1 MTVPTPRM
9 QQPSASAV
17 DRLCAAALAEDL
29 FPDPEGAVAEL
40 PLPPGAG
47 LERGALAGWIG
58 RDLTAAVIPAD
69 ARGQGRLLAKERGVL
84 FGLSV
89 FARVFE
95 LLDRTFVLEPLCAD
109 GQALEPG
116 QDVARL
122 SGSARA
128 LLVGERSALNFLQR
142 LSGTASL
149 TARFVA
155 AASGRCA
162 LLDTRKTNPGWR
174 QLQKA
179 AVRAGG
185 GVNHRMGLYD
195 EVMLKDNHADFSADP
210 GEGPPARL
218 ARLVHLARIAHGPEV
233 RLTAEARDLEQA
245 SAALEAGADVLLL
258 DNFSAA
264 ALGPVCAELKA
275 RARRLG
281 RAVLLEAS
289 GGIRLE
295 NVPQFAACGVD
306 RISVGALT
314 HSAGA
319 LDLSLELEPPA
330 RSPGAPA

>member
-1 MTVPTPRM
+1 MTVPP
-9 QQPSASAV
+9 QSALEPAGSAI

-40 PLPPGAG
+40 SLAPGAR

-58 RDLTAAVIPAD
+58 RDLTAAVIPVE

-95 LLDRTFVLEPLCAD
+95 LLDRSFVIEPLCAD
-109 GQALEPG
+109 GAALEPG

-122 SGSARA
+122 SGRARA

-155 AASGRCA
+155 AAAGRCA
-162 LLDTRKTNPGWR
+162 LLDTRKTSPGWR
-174 QLQKA
+174 HLQKA

-210 GEGPPARL
+210 GESPPARL
-218 ARLVHLARIAHGPEV
+218 ARLVHLARIAHGPAV

-295 NVPQFAACGVD
+295 NVPQFAASGVD

-330 RSPGAPA
+330 PIPGAPA